1 MKILKRGKVKNE
13 HPKMTCAY
21 CDTIFEYL
29 KMTCAYCDTVFEYLK
44 TDIDFDRDG
53 RYVVCPVCGKFLN
66 VN

>member
-21 CDTIFEYL
+21 CDT
-29 KMTCAYCDTVFEYLK
+29 VFEYLK
-44 TDIDFDRDG
+44 TDIALDRDG
-53 RYVVCPVCGKFLN
+53 RYVVCPVCGKFLT